1 VTIRDSAIVA
11 AATLSHRYI
20 TDRFLP
26 DKAIDLVDEAA
37 AKLRT
42 EIDSMP
48 TELDEVSRRVMQL
61 EIEREALRKEIDLP
75 SRERLVKLESELA
88 GLKAEQTQLRARW
101 EVEKQAID
109 RLHGLK
115 QEIEQNR
122 VAMERAQREY
132 DLNRMAELKYGKLAQ
147 LERELAAEEQ
157 KLSERGGMQLLK
169 QEVDEDDI
177 AAVVSRWTGIPVA
190 KLLEGEKEKL
200 LHLPDHLH
208 KRIVGQEEA
217 VDAVADAVVRA
228 RSGLKDPKRPIGSFI
243 FLGPS
248 GVGKT
253 ELGRALA
260 EFLFDDE
267 NNVLRLDMSE
277 YQEKHT
283 VARLIGA
290 PPGYVGYEGGSSLKR
305 CGGGL
310 TPLSSS
316 MRSRRRTM
324 KSSTS
329 CCRSSKMA
337 GSPTATGARSISRT
351 PS

>member
-1 VTIRDSAIVA
+1 
-11 AATLSHRYI
+11 
-20 TDRFLP
+20 
-26 DKAIDLVDEAA
+26 
-37 AKLRT
+37 
-42 EIDSMP
+42 M
-48 TELDEVSRRVMQL
+48 
-61 EIEREALRKEIDLP
+61 
-75 SRERLVKLESELA
+75 
-88 GLKAEQTQLRARW
+88 EQ
-101 EVEKQAID
+101 
-109 RLHGLK
+109 
-115 QEIEQNR
+115 
-122 VAMERAQREY
+122 AQREY

-147 LERELAAEEQ
+147 LERELAAEEH
-157 KLSERGGMQLLK
+157 KRSERRGMQLLK

-260 EFLFDDE
+260 GFLFDDE

-290 PPGYVGYEGGSSLKR
+290 PPGYVGY
-305 CGGGL
+305 GGGGA
-310 TPLSSS
+310 LSE
-316 MRSRRRTM
+316 
-324 KSSTS
+324 
-329 CCRSSKMA
+329 A
-337 GSPTATGARSISRT
+337 GRG
-351 PS
+351 